1 MGAKALHVDGVP
13 RDIQSVEGKLNQIS
27 GKGRVVLTASGTTE
41 WAWESAKSGHGFLT
55 LHLLEALRGSAEI
68 RQGDRIGVL
77 LLLGY
82 VVKRVIHAA
91 QQIRREQHP
100 AVRGAFDGDWRARL
114 QRLFEIA
121 GIPYGH
127 PHRFRDTFA
136 VDLLLA
142 SVPIERYRF
151 SLATNRYE

>member
-1 MGAKALHVDGVP
+1 MATPCRAISSRSKA
-13 RDIQSVEGKLNQIS
+13 RLNQIS
-27 GKGRVVLTASGTTE
+27 GKGHVVLTASGTTE

-55 LHLLEALRGSAEI
+55 LHLLEALRGSAKI

-77 LLLGY
+77 RLLDY
-82 VVKRVIHAA
+82 VVIHAA

-121 GIPYGH
+121 GIPDGH
-127 PHRFRDTFA
+127 AHRFRDTFA